1 LNQQRLELRVL
12 YIAPRPND
20 LAALHENAARLP
32 LNTLD
37 FDNGNV
43 EISVLPTPSLPG
55 LTKYLEFHGNSIHVI
70 HFDGFGTFRKV
81 CKCQEQNPPHLEL
94 CRKCSA
100 RLVARDPLGLLA
112 FEKSKNDHRVH
123 WVSSKKLEAKLRRTS
138 TRLVVLS
145 SCHSAPARDEI
156 LFNGLA
162 PALIRAGIPAVV
174 ANQAPIK
181 VTNATAFME
190 GFYSALARLEDVPD
204 AVNKGRG
211 RINDHEWYLPT
222 LYLRDKDENGRLFT

>member
-1 LNQQRLELRVL
+1 
-12 YIAPRPND
+12 
-20 LAALHENAARLP
+20 LP
-32 LNTLD
+32 ETLWAYW
-37 FDNGNV
+37 
-43 EISVLPTPSLPG
+43 L
-55 LTKYLEFHGNSIHVI
+55 
-70 HFDGFGTFRKV
+70 
-81 CKCQEQNPPHLEL
+81 
-94 CRKCSA
+94 
-100 RLVARDPLGLLA
+100 
-112 FEKSKNDHRVH
+112 
-123 WVSSKKLEAKLRRTS
+123 SKKAKTIIEF
-138 TRLVVLS
+138 TGF
-145 SCHSAPARDEI
+145 PASDEI